1 MNKDE
6 MTMQLKEQTT
16 FEPRRRIAISVDKL
30 SGKNPVLV
38 LHKELGRNRNVVGSL
53 DKLKGFLSRAA
64 SRATALKND
73 VDNDDKKMEEEVVEE
88 EQDFFFSG
96 KDWKCVTYFVVVYIY
111 AALFEDMKYVIHKHI
126 HE

>member
-1 MNKDE
+1 
-6 MTMQLKEQTT
+6 MQLKEQTT

-64 SRATALKND
+64 SRATALKNN
-73 VDNDDKKMEEEVVEE
+73 VDNDDGDDDDDAIGDVSIDKKEFLSVG
-88 EQDFFFSG
+88 EQVDVLLYLATDENIACRSWQG
-96 KDWKCVTYFVVVYIY
+96 L
-111 AALFEDMKYVIHKHI
+111 ALWI
-126 HE
+126 